1 MKTNTSGKKKKIRR
15 SSVEEFLCV
24 VPAVLLVILT
34 TYYPLA
40 ELIRISFTDWNLL
53 RKDYNY
59 VGLKNWEWFFENAA
73 GNNFYRDMGTTLKYT
88 ICSVLISLILGI
100 LLALLMSRM
109 TKGFGA
115 MRAIIFLPRYVG
127 MSTAGILFL
136 WILNKD
142 YGIANNIIEF
152 FGGPRLSWVTSKGLA
167 MVSVLMLTGWN
178 AVGYAMMIFL
188 SAMTGI
194 PSSYHE
200 AASLDGASRIQRFF
214 QITLPLLSPTILFLL
229 VTTFLSSMKVFNAI
243 DILTEGGPYGSTEVI
258 VYLIYRLGFV
268 DYRVDRA
275 AVVSLVF
282 FIFLL
287 IVTVLTMRWSEN
299 KVNYDM

>member
-1 MKTNTSGKKKKIRR
+1 MKANTSGQKRKIKR
-15 SSVEEFLCV
+15 SNVEEFLCV
-24 VPAVLLVILT
+24 LPAVLLVMVT

-40 ELIRISFTDWNLL
+40 DLVRISFTDWNLL
-53 RKDYNY
+53 RKDYHY
-59 VGLKNWEWFFENAA
+59 VGLKNWQWFLENAT

-88 ICSVLISLILGI
+88 IGSVLISLILG
-100 LLALLMSRM
+100 LVLALLMSRM

-127 MSTAGILFL
+127 MSSAGILFL

-142 YGIANNIIEF
+142 YGIANNVIELM
-152 FGGPRLSWVTSKGLA
+152 GGSRLAWVTSKGLA
-167 MVSVLMLTGWN
+167 LMSVLMLTGWHS
-178 AVGYAMMIFL
+178 VGYAMMIYL

-194 PSSYHE
+194 PSSYQE
-200 AASLDGASRIQRFF
+200 AAALDGASRTQRFF

-229 VTTFLSSMKVFNAI
+229 VTTFISSMKVFNAI
-243 DILTEGGPYGSTEVI
+243 DILTGGGPYGSTEVI
-258 VYLIYRLGFV
+258 VYLIYQLGFV

-282 FIFLL
+282 FVFLL
-287 IVTVLTMRWSEN
+287 VVTVLTMRWSEN